1 MVNIKGTV
9 LLKNFFE
16 KKGLVEKSL
25 TLIYIIKR
33 DLGFRF
39 SIYRARIWCENLQNL
54 LFDQKRD
61 VSKRHQNQ
69 TKNPWISPKNVFEG
83 L

>member
-9 LLKNFFE
+9 LLKKFFE

-39 SIYRARIWCENLQNL
+39 SMYHARI
-54 LFDQKRD
+54 
-61 VSKRHQNQ
+61 
-69 TKNPWISPKNVFEG
+69 
-83 L
+83 